1 MRILDMR
8 IVVTLFLAILMYL
21 PVSVHAACSG
31 SSCCSVSSGVTTVP
45 IEDTCE
51 IEPASYGITLYEK
64 YLCTGLPTVPA
75 SGTAFALDVG
85 TKCFQTFDSA
95 IGSTVD
101 MSSSSTGVTFDG
113 TFTRPPNGV
122 YIYGV
127 MVIKNEFRI
136 KADLE
141 LNTSITG
148 DDGGTGI
155 YCVSTANTGDED
167 DGNSLSCSASDGA
180 TPGTFTSKL
189 TTFSGSCGSFTGSA
203 SFTFTSSDV
212 ISAWLLNTDNELAE
226 SCTESAAKATLFG
239 LQTFATP
246 VVITELTSGFNM
258 AFGVSSGSSFW
269 QNGSGGNYSIGSGP
283 FKAIITPVNY

>member
-1 MRILDMR
+1 MR
-8 IVVTLFLAILMYL
+8 IVLTLFLASLVYL
-21 PVSVHAACSG
+21 PVNVHAACSG
-31 SSCCSVSSGVTTVP
+31 SSCCTVSAGVTTAP

-75 SGTAFALDVG
+75 AGSAYALDVG

-95 IGSTVD
+95 SGSTVD
-101 MSSSSTGVTFDG
+101 MSSSSTGVSFDG

-122 YIYGV
+122 YTFGV
-127 MVIKNEFRI
+127 MIIKNEFRI

-141 LNTSITG
+141 LTTSITG
-148 DDGGTGI
+148 DDGGTGK

-189 TTFSGSCGSFTGSA
+189 TTFSGACGESFTGSA
-203 SFTFTSSDV
+203 SFTFTSTDV
-212 ISAWLLNTDNELAE
+212 ISAWLLDSDNELAE
-226 SCTESAAKATLFG
+226 SCTESATKATLFG

-246 VVITELTSGFNM
+246 VIITELTSGFNM

-269 QNGSGGNYSIGSGP
+269 QNGSGGDYSIGSGP
-283 FKAIITPVNY
+283 FKAIITPLNY